1 MNEDPL
7 NRLNLLKHA
16 LEIVNYNPTTFSFLY
31 TMNTHNVDP
40 DVIKIIKDANEEAS
54 RSPYYTTADI
64 IQRKINSL
72 LKGTV

>member
-1 MNEDPL
+1 MNKDHL

-40 DVIKIIKDANEEAS
+40 EIIKIIKDASEIAS
-54 RSPYYTTADI
+54 KYPDLTTAEVI
-64 IQRKINSL
+64 EGHIKGILEGKI
-72 LKGTV
+72 